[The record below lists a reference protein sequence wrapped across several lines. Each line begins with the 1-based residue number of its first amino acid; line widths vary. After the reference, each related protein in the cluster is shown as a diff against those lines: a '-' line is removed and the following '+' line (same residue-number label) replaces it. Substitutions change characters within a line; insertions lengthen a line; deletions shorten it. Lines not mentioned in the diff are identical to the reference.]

1 MLSLRVDEL
10 RETDLAILIQ
20 VHSWRKTSNH
30 KGFIQGGMPCQKM
43 FWTWTNDL
51 SLKSLI
57 SNMIGLISFS
67 LSLFLSLTLS
77 IFETL
82 YIHTLPLS
90 LSLSIHCLMSTCVS
104 DMLFSALRWTR
115 RTKGTF
121 QGRVISKA
129 KLFTWLTLTNRNKP
143 QYPSAKQSH
152 SFTLYSDLF
161 RRHLPM
167 DFPIH
172 PVDIE
177 LWKNC
182 PATVKEALDGFLRPL
197 A

>member
-1 MLSLRVDEL
+1 MNSEKQILPSSSKSIPGEKRQIIKALFRVGCPAKKCSEHEQMISVWSPWFRTWLDWSL
-10 RETDLAILIQ
+10 
-20 VHSWRKTSNH
+20 
-30 KGFIQGGMPCQKM
+30 
-43 FWTWTNDL
+43 
-51 SLKSLI
+51 
-57 SNMIGLISFS
+57 S

-104 DMLFSALRWTR
+104 DMLVSALRWTR

-167 DFPIH
+167 DLPIH